1 MRQIHGPQRAARAS
15 ADQKPDE
22 PDAAGTLDAPGPPAG
37 GRRPWTLMV
46 VLSVAQFMVIL
57 DATVVNVALPSI
69 ARSLGFAAG
78 ELQWVVTAYVLASG
92 GLVLIGGRAA
102 DLAGG
107 RRIFLAG
114 LAVFTAAS
122 LASGLAPAAGA
133 LIAARAGQGLGA
145 ALLTPAALSVIT
157 TSYAGPQRAT
167 ALGVWG
173 ALGGAGAAV
182 GVLAGGVLTTWL
194 GWRSVFLVNVP
205 VGAAAG
211 LMGLRLLS
219 RRAPRRGQDHVPGQG
234 QDHKPGQGQDHKPG
248 QGAGQRPEPGPAR
261 GSGRELDL
269 PGAALAVAGLVTL
282 AYALAGAP
290 AHAWGSART
299 LGLLTLAIVLLAA
312 FAAAE
317 RSAPR
322 PLVPA
327 RLWRTRSLVAGVLV
341 MLGATAV
348 LVATFFLNSLYLQEV
363 QGASALR
370 TGLAFLPV
378 ALVIGAGAHL
388 AVRLLPRTGSR
399 LLIVTGLAVMGA
411 GALLLTGVS
420 ARSGY
425 LTGFLPGLLVTGAGT
440 GLVFP
445 ATAVTAMSEIAAER
459 AGLASGLMTAAHE
472 IGAALGIAVFSA
484 VAVAAGG
491 GIAAGYR
498 HGFFLAAAVAGGL
511 AVVAALLVPAVRPA
525 PGTHVA
531 VH

>member
-1 MRQIHGPQRAARAS
+1 
-15 ADQKPDE
+15 
-22 PDAAGTLDAPGPPAG
+22 
-37 GRRPWTLMV
+37 
-46 VLSVAQFMVIL
+46 MVIL

-69 ARSLGFAAG
+69 ARSLALAAG
-78 ELQWVVTAYVLASG
+78 DVQWIVTAYVLASG
-92 GLVLIGGRAA
+92 GLVLLGGRAA
-102 DLAGG
+102 DMAGG
-107 RRIFLAG
+107 RRVFLAG

-122 LASGLAPAAGA
+122 LASGLAPAAGV
-133 LIAARAGQGLGA
+133 LIAARVSQGLGA

-157 TSYAGPQRAT
+157 TSYAGAQRAT
-167 ALGVWG
+167 ALGLWG
-173 ALGGAGAAV
+173 ALGGAGAAA

-205 VGAAAG
+205 VGVAAG
-211 LMGLRLLS
+211 LAGLHLL
-219 RRAPRRGQDHVPGQG
+219 PRREP
-234 QDHKPGQGQDHKPG
+234 
-248 QGAGQRPEPGPAR
+248 RREPGL
-261 GSGRELDL
+261 GLDL
-269 PGAALAVAGLVTL
+269 RGAALAVAGLVSLT
-282 AYALAGAP
+282 YALAGAP
-290 AHAWGSART
+290 AHAWGSVRT
-299 LGLLTLAIVLLAA
+299 LGLLALAVVLLAA

-341 MLGATAV
+341 MLGATGV

-388 AVRLLPRTGSR
+388 AARLLPRAGSR
-399 LLIVTGLAVMGA
+399 VLIVAGLAVMGA

-425 LTGFLPGLLVTGAGT
+425 LTGFLPGLLVTGAGA
-440 GLVFP
+440 GLVLP
-445 ATAVTAMSEIAAER
+445 ATAVTALSEIAADR

-472 IGAALGIAVFSA
+472 IGAALGVAVFSA

-498 HGFFLAAAVAGGL
+498 HGFILAAAAAGGL
-511 AVVAALLVPAVRPA
+511 ALLAALLVPAVRPA